1 MAMRLLV
8 LVAILSLIAVLS
20 ACDSDKAP
28 LQPVGDTTPPS
39 TVRNLEVISPPG
51 LVVTLVWTAPGDD
64 GDVGRAARYDI
75 RRAAAPI
82 TAAGWDSAT
91 TVAPPPVPKLAG
103 EQERLQLSG
112 LPLGTWHFA
121 VRAADE
127 VPNWSAISNSVSA
140 SVADLVPPGRVTDL
154 QATQASVHSVRLT
167 WTAPG
172 ADGAVGTATAY
183 DLRYALEPPTQA
195 TWSSATPV
203 PGVPTPSPAGSAESV
218 VVDSLVGGTT
228 YYFALR
234 AVDAQSNWSELSNG
248 ASCVTVAVV
257 RLTFSLTGARALV
270 PKWSPDGTQIAF
282 FASWPAGAQNF
293 DIYTIPSSGGAPI
306 RMTSDPARSASQP
319 SWSPDGRKFAFT
331 SRLGLGSTDLCV
343 MDAVPGSAFVT
354 IVSADASQ
362 EINSVMNGAFSPDG
376 QRLAYTA
383 YVVDGGSWI
392 YDVPAAGGTPRLLVS
407 GTSSNGRPSWSPDG
421 SRIAFDSD
429 RSGNLEL
436 WTCRSDGSDLVR
448 LTTVGGSTPA
458 WSHDGTRIA
467 FARSMGTNSTEIW
480 TVSSDGSNLVQLT
493 TGPGKDW
500 SPSWSPDDR
509 AIAFSSDR
517 SGNTEVWILYLE

>member
-1 MAMRLLV
+1 MRLLALAVV
-8 LVAILSLIAVLS
+8 LALVMVLS
-20 ACDSDKAP
+20 GCGSKQASP
-28 LQPVGDTTPPS
+28 PPVGDTIPPS

-51 LVVTLVWTAPGDD
+51 PVVTLAWTAPGDD

-82 TAAGWDSAT
+82 TATGWDSAT
-91 TVAPPPVPKLAG
+91 TVAAPPVPKLAG
-103 EQERLQLSG
+103 EQELLQLSG
-112 LPLGTWHFA
+112 LPFGTWHFA

-127 VPNWSAISNSVSA
+127 VPNWSAISSSVSA
-140 SVADLVPPGRVTDL
+140 SVSDVVPPGRVADL
-154 QATQASVHSVRLT
+154 RAAPVSVHSVRLT

-172 ADGAVGTATAY
+172 ADGAVGTATAN
-183 DLRYALEPPTQA
+183 DLRSAVEPPTQA
-195 TWSSATPV
+195 TWSSATTV
-203 PGVPTPSPAGSAESV
+203 TGVPTPSPAGSAESV
-218 VVDSLVGGTT
+218 EVDSLVVGTT

-234 AVDAQSNWSELSNG
+234 AVDAHPNWSELSNG
-248 ASCVTVAVV
+248 ASCAMVAVV
-257 RLTFSLTGARALV
+257 RLTFSPTGARALV

-319 SWSPDGRKFAFT
+319 SWSPDGRKLAFT

-362 EINSVMNGAFSPDG
+362 EINSVLNGAFSPDG

-383 YVVDGGSWI
+383 YAVEGGSWI

-407 GTSSNGRPSWSPDG
+407 GTSSNARPSWSPDG
-421 SRIAFDSD
+421 SRIAFDSG
-429 RSGNLEL
+429 RSGDTEI

-467 FARSMGTNSTEIW
+467 FARSMGTNSTEIG
-480 TVSSDGSNLVQLT
+480 TMSSDGSNLVHLA
-493 TGPGKDW
+493 TGQGKDW
-500 SPSWSPDDR
+500 SPDWSPDDR